1 MVFCAEHLLIM
12 CVALAHYLISD
23 VPMSVKIELAKR
35 EYLKKEELKK
45 LKTKKG
51 DKDPGKERRE
61 NGSQSW
67 DSNKVLKSSN
77 RTIMLLLFKWWS
89 FAKTP
94 GNLII
99 NY

>member
-61 NGSQSW
+61 NESQSW
-67 DSNKVLKSSN
+67 DSNN

-89 FAKTP
+89 FAKTS
-94 GNLII
+94 GHLII